1 MFDCGSDV
9 TAYHNEEVTLPT
21 AERDDMRAR
30 RNSNRDRLKAGLK
43 RNEKPS
49 PWDLASQGSYAMR
62 TMVQHPKKDYDIDD
76 GSYFNRSDLQD
87 AKSND
92 MEPAAAR
99 SMVCEALADDKF
111 SRAPEVRDNCVR
123 VFYNEGYHLDVPVY
137 RRITSTDG
145 NGKETERLELASGDT
160 WKEAD
165 ARAVTVWFDETNR
178 TLSPDTHNGRQFR
191 RVVRLAKKFTR
202 SRESWGTK
210 AGSGL
215 LVTKLCAERFVAST
229 DRDDIALR
237 RTLESIRDRLDG
249 SLLINHPVVVGDT
262 ITKGTADAKA
272 TFLRDRLKKYLP
284 ELETLD
290 ASDCDRPK
298 ALRAWADFFN
308 AAWFR
313 ERANEAE
320 KTNSN
325 KAGPIGEGGPAI
337 VFGTR
342 SSSEPAVDKRGGGRY
357 A

>member
-9 TAYHNEEVTLPT
+9 TDYHDSDVTLPT
-21 AERDDMRAR
+21 AERDEMRTR
-30 RNSNRDRLKAGLK
+30 RNSNRDRLRTGLK

-76 GSYFNRSDLQD
+76 GSYFTRSDLQD
-87 AKSND
+87 ADGKD
-92 MEPAAAR
+92 MEPAEAR
-99 SMVCEALADDKF
+99 QMVCDALADDKF
-111 SRAPEVRDNCVR
+111 NRAPEVRDNCVR

-137 RRITSTDG
+137 RRITSTG
-145 NGKETERLELASGDT
+145 NGEETERFELASGEI

-165 ARAVTVWFDETNR
+165 ARAVTEWFDDTNR
-178 TLSPDTHNGRQFR
+178 DLSPDTENGRQFR

-202 SRESWGTK
+202 SRQSWGTR

-215 LVTKLCAERFVAST
+215 LVTKLCAERFLGSK

-237 RTLESIRDRLDG
+237 RTLESVRDRLDG
-249 SLLINHPVVVGDT
+249 NLVVDHPVVVGTT
-262 ITKGTADAKA
+262 ITNGTADAKA
-272 TFLRDRLKKYLP
+272 AFLRDQLKDYLP
-284 ELETLD
+284 ELEVLD
-290 ASDCDRPK
+290 KSDCDRPK

-308 AAWFR
+308 AEWFR

-320 KTNSN
+320 KRNDD
-325 KAGPIGEGGPAI
+325 KAGPSGEGGPAI

-342 SSSEPAVDKRGGGRY
+342 SSNEPAVDKRGGGRY